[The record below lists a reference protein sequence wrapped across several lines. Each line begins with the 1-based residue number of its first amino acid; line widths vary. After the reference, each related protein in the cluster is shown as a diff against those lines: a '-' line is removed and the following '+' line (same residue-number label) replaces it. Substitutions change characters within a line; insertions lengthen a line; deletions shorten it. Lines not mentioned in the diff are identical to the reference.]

1 MKIFLEEHEYEEYK
15 VFVQIFQELLLSNG
29 KKVRCFEEL
38 EEYINTG
45 KDICEMES
53 QKRER
58 IFKEMQQE
66 FYWFNSIGVTAGCQQ
81 KLLEAF
87 ENSGQE

>member
-1 MKIFLEEHEYEEYK
+1 MKIFLEGYEYEEYK
-15 VFVQIFQELLLSNG
+15 ALRELYQEIVFTNG
-29 KKVRCFEEL
+29 KSVQCFEEL

-45 KDICEMES
+45 KDICEMENS
-53 QKRER
+53 MRARILEEMKRE
-58 IFKEMQQE
+58 FAWQ
-66 FYWFNSIGVTAGCQQ
+66 NSMGVTAGCQQ